1 MAGEGD
7 KHAVPTSPLW
17 GEVDAQRRVRGEKLT
32 AAGVAKARALRRKE
46 TDAERRL
53 WNMLRNRGVSGRK
66 FVRQYPIS
74 PFIADFV
81 CREEMLVVE
90 VDGSQHIG
98 SVRDDERT
106 ACLNARGYSVIR
118 FWNNEITGNPDGV
131 YLALTAVLDGNPSP
145 GWRFSPATLS
155 RRGEGML
162 RRHPGRNHMAG
173 TMPYLAPPGRGWP
186 AGPGDGQNE

>member
-7 KHAVPTSPLW
+7 KHAVPTSPFW

-32 AAGVAKARALRRKE
+32 AADVAKARALRRKE

-53 WNMLRNRGVSGRK
+53 WNMLRNRAVSGRK

-74 PFIADFV
+74 PFIVDFV

-131 YLALTAVLDGNPSP
+131 YLALTAILDGNPSP

-155 RRGEGML
+155 PE
-162 RRHPGRNHMAG
+162 
-173 TMPYLAPPGRGWP
+173 GRGDAAAP
-186 AGPGDGQNE
+186 SGTEPYGGHDALSRPSGERVARRAG